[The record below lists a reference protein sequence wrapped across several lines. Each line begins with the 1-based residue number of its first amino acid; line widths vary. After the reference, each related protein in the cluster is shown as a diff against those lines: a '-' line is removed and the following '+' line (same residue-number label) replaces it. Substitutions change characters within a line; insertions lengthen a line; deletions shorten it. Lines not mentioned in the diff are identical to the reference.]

1 MVTTTT
7 TTTTMNTTMT
17 HYGTQQRNI
26 GNIGK
31 KALIA
36 ALTIAGTNLI
46 AAEAFQVQPMVM
58 VSSIG
63 RSRAAAIGSSS
74 GNSKTKLNY
83 VTVFGGDQATTDT
96 IIGIEKSRQTKTV
109 KTIQTANKSNKHN
122 EDHHGYIV
130 ANHDDERS
138 FWLHTLQNLESSSK
152 STPSKRS
159 LWTRIACAYAPLE
172 LRETCSRIQEQQ
184 FAVLVRVGDTDLDIA
199 LAVPSDSYKESEH
212 KHNESESLNANVVS
226 VANDSRKG
234 QLVTIRVEF
243 PEGSSFDKDA
253 FSFEDELAAVIRQ
266 VRLLEQTANN
276 KLSRI

>member
-1 MVTTTT
+1 MA
-7 TTTTMNTTMT
+7 TTTTMNTMT
-17 HYGTQQRNI
+17 HPGTQQRNI

-63 RSRAAAIGSSS
+63 RSRAANVGGSSS
-74 GNSKTKLNY
+74 SNTKLNY
-83 VTVFGGDQATTDT
+83 VTVFGEDQATTDK
-96 IIGIEKSRQTKTV
+96 IIGIEKSSQKKTV
-109 KTIQTANKSNKHN
+109 KTIKTVKSNTITNKHQQNN

-130 ANHDDERS
+130 ANHDHERS
-138 FWLHTLQNLESSSK
+138 FWLHALQNLESSSK
-152 STPSKRS
+152 STPSQRS
-159 LWTRIACAYAPLE
+159 LWTRIACAYAPSE
-172 LRETCSRIQEQQ
+172 LRETCSRIREQQ
-184 FAVLVRVGDTDLDIA
+184 FAFLVRVGDADLDIA
-199 LAVPSDSYKESEH
+199 LAVPSDSYK
-212 KHNESESLNANVVS
+212 KNANANANANANVVS
-226 VANDSRKG
+226 VANDARKG

>member
-1 MVTTTT
+1 MA
-7 TTTTMNTTMT
+7 TTTTMNTTLT
-17 HYGTQQRNI
+17 HPGTQQRNI

-63 RSRAAAIGSSS
+63 RSRAANVGGSSS
-74 GNSKTKLNY
+74 SNTKLNY
-83 VTVFGGDQATTDT
+83 VTVFGEDQATTDK
-96 IIGIEKSRQTKTV
+96 IIGIEKSSQKKTV
-109 KTIQTANKSNKHN
+109 KTIKTVKSNTITNKHQQNN

-130 ANHDDERS
+130 ANHDHERS
-138 FWLHTLQNLESSSK
+138 FWLHALQNLESSSK
-152 STPSKRS
+152 STPSQRS
-159 LWTRIACAYAPLE
+159 LWTRIACAYAPSE
-172 LRETCSRIQEQQ
+172 LRETCSRIREQQ
-184 FAVLVRVGDTDLDIA
+184 FAFLVRVGDADLDIA
-199 LAVPSDSYKESEH
+199 LAVPSDSYK
-212 KHNESESLNANVVS
+212 KNANANANANANVVS
-226 VANDSRKG
+226 VANDARKG